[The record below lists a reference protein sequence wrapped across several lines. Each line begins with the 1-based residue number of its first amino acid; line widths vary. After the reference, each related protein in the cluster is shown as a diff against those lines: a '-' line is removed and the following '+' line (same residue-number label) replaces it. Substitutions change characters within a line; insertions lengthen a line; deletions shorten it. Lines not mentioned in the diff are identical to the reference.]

1 MENSFARRNNRLVGN
16 FENYFNTII
25 GPKKD
30 TISTSY
36 IWKRESFTNKGS
48 TSMRGTFFASAIFQ
62 ELIFSSF
69 NGTII
74 NTGNIAAQSYENN
87 QIPVILQSTVVGKRV
102 SLVGNCAIFYIE
114 DLNNISVEE
123 QTIVLSSEP
132 NAIVLGYFADLPSRQ
147 PPVTTQLWQSGRPL
161 NAEVLRTTKVKT
173 MLFAYSGCLA
183 PQCIPDISSF
193 KALPFRDT
201 ESRFTT
207 DSSVISS
214 RFSSS
219 FTSNS
224 SKIIIITS
232 IFSSKMDNEH
242 VGASLIVSLSMASLI
257 VTNVFSFSSISYSS
271 QPSDYIACS
280 PSGID
285 D

>member
-69 NGTII
+69 SKKDGTII

-87 QIPVILQSTVVGKRV
+87 QILVILQSTVVGKRV

-114 DLNNISVEE
+114 DLHNISAED
-123 QTIVLSSEP
+123 QIIVLSSETKRHCSRRF
-132 NAIVLGYFADLPSRQ
+132 GRFA
-147 PPVTTQLWQSGRPL
+147 
-161 NAEVLRTTKVKT
+161 
-173 MLFAYSGCLA
+173 
-183 PQCIPDISSF
+183 
-193 KALPFRDT
+193 
-201 ESRFTT
+201 
-207 DSSVISS
+207 
-214 RFSSS
+214 
-219 FTSNS
+219 
-224 SKIIIITS
+224 
-232 IFSSKMDNEH
+232 
-242 VGASLIVSLSMASLI
+242 
-257 VTNVFSFSSISYSS
+257 
-271 QPSDYIACS
+271 
-280 PSGID
+280 
-285 D
+285 

>member
-1 MENSFARRNNRLVGN
+1 
-16 FENYFNTII
+16 
-25 GPKKD
+25 
-30 TISTSY
+30 
-36 IWKRESFTNKGS
+36 
-48 TSMRGTFFASAIFQ
+48 
-62 ELIFSSF
+62 
-69 NGTII
+69 
-74 NTGNIAAQSYENN
+74 
-87 QIPVILQSTVVGKRV
+87 
-102 SLVGNCAIFYIE
+102 
-114 DLNNISVEE
+114 
-123 QTIVLSSEP
+123 
-132 NAIVLGYFADLPSRQ
+132 
-147 PPVTTQLWQSGRPL
+147 
-161 NAEVLRTTKVKT
+161 

-201 ESRFTT
+201 ESRFTA

-219 FTSNS
+219 FTSSS

-257 VTNVFSFSSISYSS
+257 VTNVFSFSSTSYSS

-280 PSGID
+280 PVVLMTNLWLNLLDTHLLAPHLHILVVLLLVWMQ
-285 D
+285 